1 MVINE
6 AHNGYLDL
14 RLQGGAPALAFAVLA
29 QLLTVYALAVKL
41 FSRRTTRADA
51 VAAATFLVIAL
62 VVLVHNAT
70 ESSLWMR
77 GQVLANVSILISLL
91 AFRREPAPEPAGKH
105 P

>member
-1 MVINE
+1 
-6 AHNGYLDL
+6 
-14 RLQGGAPALAFAVLA
+14 VLA
-29 QLLTVYALAVKL
+29 QVLTILALAKKL
-41 FSRRTTRADA
+41 FSRAIPRADA

-91 AFRREPAPEPAGKH
+91 AFRREPT
-105 P
+105 